1 MISRIP
7 KKRQSESGAVMFIV
21 MLVLLM
27 GTATAIF
34 AMHTTSYEVRAS
46 GFNKRML
53 QTQNIGE
60 SGLTAMMA
68 WTDTVTPQ
76 VMRDNWLV
84 TCTAQSQS
92 RDSTSLN
99 LEPFEPEITDP
110 TKHACRQYESNF
122 NAAFPVPIIDSA
134 ASLGERQGGAT
145 GIWRALMMVD
155 AYEDFDS
162 GESVAGEDATGGG
175 GFYYLDITFTAR
187 GRTRLTGDTP
197 SGVAGDR
204 DFHEGAADSRVFA
217 ITGPLMRP
225 DGG

>member
-1 MISRIP
+1 
-7 KKRQSESGAVMFIV
+7 MFIV

-34 AMHTTSYEVRAS
+34 AMHSTSYEVRAS

-76 VMRDNWLV
+76 VMRDDWLV
-84 TCTAQSQS
+84 RCTQESQT

-99 LEPFEPEITDP
+99 LEPFEPEISDP
-110 TKHACRQYESNF
+110 TKHACRQYQGNF
-122 NAAFPVPIIDSA
+122 DAAFPVPVIDSIS
-134 ASLGERQGGAT
+134 SLGPRQPFNAE
-145 GIWRALMMVD
+145 LLVD

-162 GESVAGEDATGGG
+162 GESVTGEDASGGG

-187 GRTRLTGDTP
+187 GRTRLGMLGDDSV
-197 SGVAGDR
+197 SGLAGDR
-204 DFHEGAADSRVFA
+204 EFHEGAADSRVFA

>member
-1 MISRIP
+1 
-7 KKRQSESGAVMFIV
+7 
-21 MLVLLM
+21 
-27 GTATAIF
+27 
-34 AMHTTSYEVRAS
+34 
-46 GFNKRML
+46 
-53 QTQNIGE
+53 
-60 SGLTAMMA
+60 MMA
-68 WTDTVTPQ
+68 WTDTVTPAGDA
-76 VMRDNWLV
+76 RRLV
-84 TCTAQSQS
+84 GALHSAESQT

-99 LEPFEPEITDP
+99 LEPFEPEIQDP
-110 TKHACRQYESNF
+110 TKHACRQYQGNF
-122 NAAFPVPIIDSA
+122 DAAFPVPGHQYSNS
-134 ASLGERQGGAT
+134 SLGPRQPMQAM
-145 GIWRALMMVD
+145 LLLVD

-187 GRTRLTGDTP
+187 GRSRLPGDSV

>member
-1 MISRIP
+1 MIR
-7 KKRQSESGAVMFIV
+7 KKRHDSESGAVMFIV
-21 MLVLLM
+21 MLILLM

-76 VMRDNWLV
+76 VMRDDWLV
-84 TCTAQSQS
+84 RCTQESQT

-99 LEPFEPEITDP
+99 LEPFEPEIQDP
-110 TKHACRQYESNF
+110 TKHACRQYQGNF
-122 NAAFPVPIIDSA
+122 DAAFPVPVIDSSS
-134 ASLGERQGGAT
+134 SLGPRQPMQ
-145 GIWRALMMVD
+145 ALLLVD

-162 GESVAGEDATGGG
+162 GESVTGEDATGGG

-187 GRTRLTGDTP
+187 GRSRLPGDSV
-197 SGVAGDR
+197 SGIAGDR